1 MRASEIRKEVDM
13 DMRKKIDNPMGKK
26 FAGKNCV
33 GRKPRIYVCC
43 PVRPKAKDPEAAV
56 RELKENLNRAERA
69 CRLII
74 EAGGIPL
81 CSPLYCIYG
90 LNLDEQKPEDRRL
103 GLEIGLDMLRASD
116 EVAVFSE
123 HISEGM
129 AEEIK
134 LASKIGIP
142 VRMVAESES
151 IFSKLM

>member
-1 MRASEIRKEVDM
+1 MNRQENYTESNTENAKRGSDRKQ
-13 DMRKKIDNPMGKK
+13 K
-26 FAGKNCV
+26 
-33 GRKPRIYVCC
+33 IYVCC
-43 PVRPKAKDPEAAV
+43 PVRPKAKEPEKAV
-56 RELKENLNRAERA
+56 AELKANLDRAEKA

-74 EAGGIPL
+74 AAGGIPL

-90 LNLDEQKPEDRRL
+90 LDLDEQKPEERRL
-103 GLEIGLDMLRASD
+103 GLEIGLDMLRAAD

-134 LASKIGIP
+134 LASRLGIP